1 MDATLFDFAADRL
14 EHHAGLDRLEARGTL
29 RIALKTA
36 GLEPKNLTGTQLQV
50 VFEQVMP
57 GELDSRAVSN
67 TPDVCAAVL
76 ADVASARG
84 AAADDSVTSPDDIFR
99 RLAGA

>member
-29 RIALKTA
+29 RIALKAA
-36 GLEPKNLTGTQLQV
+36 GLEPKNLTGAQMQV

-57 GELDSRAVSN
+57 GELDSRGVSN
-67 TPDVCAAVL
+67 MQDVCAAVL
-76 ADVASARG
+76 ADLADARDV
-84 AAADDSVTSPDDIFR
+84 AADTSATSPDEIFS
-99 RLAGA
+99 RLANE

>member
-29 RIALKTA
+29 RIALKAA
-36 GLEPKNLTGTQLQV
+36 GLEPKNLTGAQLQV

-57 GELDSRAVSN
+57 GELDSRGVSDMQ
-67 TPDVCAAVL
+67 DVCAAVL
-76 ADVASARG
+76 ADLADTRG
-84 AAADDSVTSPDDIFR
+84 AAADASAASPDDIFR
-99 RLAGA
+99 RLAGG